1 MKVKVLTIIKY
12 VILIGTFLFFY
23 ITYQGWP
30 NRVQIHFGGANN
42 PLGSKTL
49 ILFGNIII
57 WLFGFIPWPVE
68 KVDKLHAPDSEEIYK
83 EMVEDEK
90 VKAKI
95 FELILAMLVCSTVI
109 FITFLVKGSLE

>member
-42 PLGSKTL
+42 PLGSKGL
-49 ILFGNIII
+49 ILVGNIII
-57 WLFGFIPWPVE
+57 WLKGVWNRNM
-68 KVDKLHAPDSEEIYK
+68 SEEIIK
-83 EMVEDEK
+83 
-90 VKAKI
+90 
-95 FELILAMLVCSTVI
+95 FPRN
-109 FITFLVKGSLE
+109 FLVIPRN